1 MKAIEKTKEEVKKP
15 SPRNVFNENTEV
27 FLDKVQV
34 AAKKVADQRNK
45 FAEKA
50 AEDYTPKMLREDS
63 DSEEKKN
70 DRASI
75 PAEMIKSTEQE
86 IKQYIR
92 DMNKFLDEGETV
104 SQNGSDDE
112 DTEDAEA
119 SIIQEAL
126 INNANANRS

>member
-1 MKAIEKTKEEVKKP
+1 
-15 SPRNVFNENTEV
+15 
-27 FLDKVQV
+27 
-34 AAKKVADQRNK
+34 
-45 FAEKA
+45 
-50 AEDYTPKMLREDS
+50 MLREDS

>member
-1 MKAIEKTKEEVKKP
+1 
-15 SPRNVFNENTEV
+15 
-27 FLDKVQV
+27 
-34 AAKKVADQRNK
+34 
-45 FAEKA
+45 
-50 AEDYTPKMLREDS
+50 MLREDS

-104 SQNGSDDE
+104 SQNESDDE